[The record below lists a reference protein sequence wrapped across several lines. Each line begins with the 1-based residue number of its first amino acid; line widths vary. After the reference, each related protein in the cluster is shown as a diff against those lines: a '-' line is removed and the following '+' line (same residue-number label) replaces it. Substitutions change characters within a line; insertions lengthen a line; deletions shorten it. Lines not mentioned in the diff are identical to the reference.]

1 MASKSK
7 KRRRVFR
14 ASCILAA
21 LIIAGSS
28 FAWFTS
34 SDEVTNRLSANADY
48 DVSIVESFAPPKNF
62 LPGQEVNKDVYAVNT
77 GSIGA
82 FVEEK
87 ISGKLSITTVDK
99 IAANLTDG
107 VAAPLP
113 TDDLTH
119 KTEVLTSDEVYSI
132 EAGAFLAYKPKA
144 STNELG
150 NQIVAFKNDGPI
162 KYYNVNNA
170 DEAPIDQATYDSKSD
185 DEKKN
190 YVAVNT
196 NATDFAPTTEGLY
209 IFRRAID
216 VANDRIETFDYAG
229 YYFKDGIY
237 YKVSDLAVTS
247 DDRIDLAD
255 DGDFTDGYVKSATFN
270 FLQDKTEVVTPELSY
285 DAMNNRLIAKYGN
298 KGTDTAE
305 SALKTLAQTLDQK
318 EHELAEARAQLDR
331 SILDAGKSDAAVQA
345 AMNKVAQLEAELA
358 AVNQRIADVTAAKTP
373 IDTQVTTLNGA
384 AADAGSV
391 AKAKADANAALAK
404 LYGAT
409 VTVDA
414 NTTDGNITYS
424 EPTASSGAIEGT
436 TLKSLLVAKENLATA
451 KTNYADS
458 TFAAYAKE
466 LIKAFPSK
474 LSSSD
479 TYDTAV
485 AKLDYADLIGSS
497 APQFTAEGDDELH
510 DINALTVKLL
520 SAREAYEADRKD
532 AEDKVADWN
541 NKKNHLGTAGTA
553 ASPATTST
561 TESIAGVSVTYDKA
575 NENTDATGLLAEQ
588 DRLAKEL
595 TTLNNKKTALES
607 VISTQ
612 RTAAA
617 TAAGASIGASDNT
630 AKEQLEREQNEYVAA
645 FQAYETALNNYNAA
659 KTAYDTQNKELLIY
673 INLADVVTTA
683 GEKDKWQLLPTTVAN
698 NTAYFYYTG
707 ILEAGE
713 TSSKLIDSVE
723 LDKNATQDM
732 YKSFDFDLNV
742 ELKSAQITYADDQKT
757 ILTTAAGDEL
767 DANPSLYEN
776 TNIETAVAWTAKT

>member
-1 MASKSK
+1 MASNSK
-7 KRRRVFR
+7 KRRRVLR
-14 ASCILAA
+14 VSCILAA

-34 SDEVTNRLSANADY
+34 KDEVTNRLSANADY

-107 VAAPLP
+107 VAASLP

-162 KYYNVNNA
+162 KYYNVN
-170 DEAPIDQATYDSKSD
+170 DVSESPIDQTTYDSKSD
-185 DEKKN
+185 NDKKN

-255 DGDFTDGYVKSATFN
+255 DGDFTDGYVNSATFN

-298 KGTDTAE
+298 KGTATAE
-305 SALKTLAQTLDQK
+305 ATLKNLADALDGAEHNLA
-318 EHELAEARAQLDR
+318 AARAQLDR

-373 IDTQVTTLNGA
+373 IDTQVTTLGGNA
-384 AADAGSV
+384 NTEGSV
-391 AKAKADANAALAK
+391 LKAKQDADTALTK
-404 LYGAT
+404 LYGT
-409 VTVDA
+409 SVTTDTNGAVTDGEITYTEPVDPTETSSYKSFVDA
-414 NTTDGNITYS
+414 QKALDD
-424 EPTASSGAIEGT
+424 
-436 TLKSLLVAKENLATA
+436 AKIA
-451 KTNYADS
+451 YGDS
-458 TFAAYAKE
+458 TFAAYA
-466 LIKAFPSK
+466 
-474 LSSSD
+474 
-479 TYDTAV
+479 T
-485 AKLDYADLIGSS
+485 
-497 APQFTAEGDDELH
+497 ELH
-510 DINALTVKLL
+510 NKFNTTATDYDGVVAELTYAQLTGTDAPSFDATSDNELHKINALTVELL
-520 SAREAYEADRKD
+520 SAKEQYTADRKD

-553 ASPATTST
+553 ANPATTST

-575 NENTDATGLLAEQ
+575 NENTGATGLLAEQ

-607 VISTQ
+607 AISTQ

-617 TAAGASIGASDNT
+617 TAAKASAGNQTDDT
-630 AKEQLEREQNEYVAA
+630 AKAQLEREQSEYVVA
-645 FQAYETALNNYNAA
+645 FQAYETALNSYNAA

>member
-1 MASKSK
+1 MCKFGHTAAVFFYFVMLFSGIIRHNFVSSLPIFCSFSFTTSKAASGADFG
-7 KRRRVFR
+7 VF
-14 ASCILAA
+14 SIFCCLT
-21 LIIAGSS
+21 

-34 SDEVTNRLSANADY
+34 KDEVTNRLTANADY
-48 DVSIVESFAPPKNF
+48 GVSIIENFAPPANW

-99 IAANLTDG
+99 IAANLNDG
-107 VAAPLP
+107 VADTLP

-132 EAGAFLAYKPKA
+132 EAGAFLAYKPTA

-170 DEAPIDQATYDSKSD
+170 SEAPIDQATYDSKSD

-305 SALKTLAQTLDQK
+305 TALKTLAQTLDQK

-373 IDTQVTTLNGA
+373 IDTQVTTLGGNVTTE
-384 AADAGSV
+384 GSV
-391 AKAKADANAALAK
+391 LKAKQDADTALAK
-404 LYGAT
+404 LYGT
-409 VTVDA
+409 GVTTDTNGAVTDGEITYTEPVDPTETSSYKSFVDA
-414 NTTDGNITYS
+414 QKALDD
-424 EPTASSGAIEGT
+424 
-436 TLKSLLVAKENLATA
+436 AKIA
-451 KTNYADS
+451 YGDS
-458 TFAAYAKE
+458 TFAAYAT
-466 LIKAFPSK
+466 LC
-474 LSSSD
+474 
-479 TYDTAV
+479 
-485 AKLDYADLIGSS
+485 
-497 APQFTAEGDDELH
+497 
-510 DINALTVKLL
+510 N
-520 SAREAYEADRKD
+520 R
-532 AEDKVADWN
+532 
-541 NKKNHLGTAGTA
+541 
-553 ASPATTST
+553 TS
-561 TESIAGVSVTYDKA
+561 
-575 NENTDATGLLAEQ
+575 
-588 DRLAKEL
+588 
-595 TTLNNKKTALES
+595 
-607 VISTQ
+607 
-612 RTAAA
+612 
-617 TAAGASIGASDNT
+617 
-630 AKEQLEREQNEYVAA
+630 
-645 FQAYETALNNYNAA
+645 
-659 KTAYDTQNKELLIY
+659 
-673 INLADVVTTA
+673 
-683 GEKDKWQLLPTTVAN
+683 
-698 NTAYFYYTG
+698 
-707 ILEAGE
+707 
-713 TSSKLIDSVE
+713 
-723 LDKNATQDM
+723 
-732 YKSFDFDLNV
+732 
-742 ELKSAQITYADDQKT
+742 
-757 ILTTAAGDEL
+757 
-767 DANPSLYEN
+767 
-776 TNIETAVAWTAKT
+776 